1 MIHDF
6 LKVQSSEKIAHT
18 IFLLRLQSA
27 EIASTAKPGQ
37 FLNIRIDSGSI
48 QPLLRRPFS
57 ISRIEDDTIELLIGI
72 AGQGTAKLSEKKAG
86 DIVDVI
92 GPLGNSF
99 RIESG
104 HTTALLVAG
113 GVGIAPFPFLSHEL
127 QNRGKKV
134 AVFAGFRSA
143 SFVYTRYLDPVF
155 IATEDG
161 SQGRKGTVIDLLQ
174 EYVRMKPAG
183 EAKIFACGPTAMLR
197 ALTEFAR
204 REAICCEMSLE
215 GDMACGVGLCQGCP
229 VERIDG
235 NPKFALTCKDGP
247 NFFSSDIR
255 L

>member
-1 MIHDF
+1 MIHK
-6 LKVQSSEKIAHT
+6 LLQVQSSEKVAHSM
-18 IFLLRLQSA
+18 FLLRLQSA

-37 FLNIRIDSGSI
+37 FLNIRIDSRSI

-57 ISRIEDDTIELLIGI
+57 ISRIEGDIIELLISI
-72 AGQGTAKLSEKKAG
+72 AGKGTAKLSEKKAG
-86 DIVDVI
+86 DTVDVI

-99 RIESG
+99 HMESG
-104 HTTALLVAG
+104 HTTAYLVAG
-113 GVGIAPFPFLSHEL
+113 GVGIAPFPFLFREL

-134 AVFAGFRSA
+134 AVFAGFRSE
-143 SFVYTRYLDPVF
+143 SFVFTRHLDPVF

-161 SQGRKGTVIDLLQ
+161 SQGRKGTVIDLLR
-174 EYVRMKPAG
+174 EYMRGKPAG
-183 EAKIFACGPTAMLR
+183 DAKIFACGPTAMLR

-204 REAICCEMSLE
+204 QEAICCEMSLE
-215 GDMACGVGLCQGCP
+215 GEMACGVGLCQGCP

-235 NPKFALTCKDGP
+235 RPKFALTCKDGP